1 MDLTKDNKPDGAT
14 AKYTEFLLT
23 TASGNGVF
31 KEHEKGTKGTTI
43 DKKKI
48 AAFTIAAMTPCMKLY
63 SFLGQ
68 QIAKTL
74 DEGFQGSVYCDWI
87 AAYSSISFQVR

>member
-48 AAFTIAAMTPCMKLY
+48 SL
-63 SFLGQ
+63 LRQ
-68 QIAKTL
+68 
-74 DEGFQGSVYCDWI
+74 
-87 AAYSSISFQVR
+87 